1 MKNRIGTTDVSIT
14 PITLGAWAIGG
25 AMWGGNEEA
34 DSIGAIKTSIDN
46 GITSIDTAPIYG
58 MGYSEELVGKA
69 IRGYDRSKLQIL
81 TKFGMVWDQAKGDYA
96 FERNDP
102 SGITRKVYKYG
113 GYGNAIKEVEASL
126 KRLQTD
132 YIDLI
137 QLHWPDSTTPI
148 SETMEAMQKMLDE
161 GKVRAIGVCNYNG
174 AQLAEAEQT
183 VKLASDQ
190 VPYSMLKRNIEK
202 DVVPYAL
209 ANGLSVIA
217 YSPMERGLLTGK
229 YNAASQ
235 FAADDHRSN
244 YFKQFDMDKVARLTT
259 RLTEMAAGYQASI
272 AQLVLAWTAHQP
284 AVAAALA
291 GARNAK
297 QAEENAGALR
307 LELAEADRTQLGEWL
322 AGSSFLL

>member
-34 DSIGAIKTSIDN
+34 DSLAAIKASIDN

-69 IRGYDRSKLQIL
+69 IKGYDRSTLQIL
-81 TKFGMVWDQAKGDYA
+81 TKFGMVWDQEKGDFA
-96 FERNDP
+96 FERRDP
-102 SGITRKVYKYG
+102 AGVSRKVYRYG
-113 GYGNAIKEVEASL
+113 GYDNAIKEVEASL

-148 SETMEAMQKMLDE
+148 SETMEAMQKMQAE
-161 GKVRAIGVCNYNG
+161 GKVKAIGVCNYNG

-202 DVVPYAL
+202 DVMPYAL
-209 ANGLSVIA
+209 ENGLSVIA

-229 YNAASQ
+229 YNAASR
-235 FAADDHRSN
+235 FAEDDHRSD
-244 YFKQFDMDKVARLTT
+244 YFKQFDMNKVAVLTDH
-259 RLTEMAAGYQASI
+259 LAEMAAGHRASV
-272 AQLVLAWTAHQP
+272 AQLVLAWTVHQP

-291 GARNAK
+291 GARNAG
-297 QAEENAGALR
+297 QAVENAGALQ
-307 LELAEADRTQLGEWL
+307 LKLPETDLAQIEKWL
-322 AGSSFLL
+322 AA

>member
-1 MKNRIGTTDVSIT
+1 MQNRIGTTDVSVT

-34 DSIGAIKTSIDN
+34 DSIAAIKASIDN
-46 GITSIDTAPIYG
+46 GITSIDTAPVYG

-81 TKFGMVWDQAKGDYA
+81 TKFGMVWDQEKGDYA
-96 FERNDP
+96 FERKDNAGV
-102 SGITRKVYKYG
+102 SRKIYKYG
-113 GYGNAIKEVEASL
+113 GYENAIKEVEISL

-137 QLHWPDSTTPI
+137 QLHWPDSTTPV

-209 ANGLSVIA
+209 ANELSVIA

-244 YFKQFDMDKVARLTT
+244 YFKQFDMDKVAELTARLA
-259 RLTEMAAGYQASI
+259 EMAAGYQVAV

-297 QAEENAGALR
+297 QAAENAGAMH
-307 LELAEADRTQLGEWL
+307 LELAEADLAQIEEWL
-322 AGSSFLL
+322 AGSFLS